1 MKPGQLLGIVVIAV
15 CIAAAGF
22 ALRGS
27 VRQSLTVKEV
37 MASSGEPCSVYGR
50 AIKGATH
57 YDMRAGR
64 LDFILEDDKG
74 NRMPVIYRKPK
85 PETFDTADK
94 IRAAGAYRDGAF
106 QADELILKC
115 PSKYIKNP
123 PVPGKAS
130 ASRSPYGALVATL
143 RALWKG
149 V

>member
-1 MKPGQLLGIVVIAV
+1 MKPGQLLGVVVIAG
-15 CIAAAGF
+15 CILAAGF

-27 VRQSLTVKEV
+27 IRQSLTVKEV

-50 AIKGATH
+50 AVKGATH

-94 IRAAGAYRDGAF
+94 IRATGAYRDGAF

-115 PSKYIKNP
+115 PSKYIKP
-123 PVPGKAS
+123 APVPGKPGINS
-130 ASRSPYGALVATL
+130 NPYAALGK
-143 RALWKG
+143 RA
-149 V
+149 